1 MWLGLNSMKAV
12 GLAEGAAG
20 RLGRLTASRPAVW
33 GGSSCSAKHIKMKHV
48 LICTFVIICR
58 IVVLPY
64 YIYLNTYLQRNLLA
78 VVDTLAV
85 VADAFV
91 DRTAAVAS
99 AAAAASPFAGSAASG
114 SSWAYFG
121 PHSL

>member
-1 MWLGLNSMKAV
+1 M
-12 GLAEGAAG
+12 
-20 RLGRLTASRPAVW
+20 
-33 GGSSCSAKHIKMKHV
+33 
-48 LICTFVIICR
+48 
-58 IVVLPY
+58 VV
-64 YIYLNTYLQRNLLA
+64 LQRNLLA

-99 AAAAASPFAGSAASG
+99 AAAAAASSFAGSAASG

>member
-1 MWLGLNSMKAV
+1 M
-12 GLAEGAAG
+12 
-20 RLGRLTASRPAVW
+20 
-33 GGSSCSAKHIKMKHV
+33 SA
-48 LICTFVIICR
+48 
-58 IVVLPY
+58 LPY

-99 AAAAASPFAGSAASG
+99 AAAASPFAGSAASG
-114 SSWAYFG
+114 SS
-121 PHSL
+121 